1 MNEEKVYRHKGSI
14 SHVKYES
21 FNQCIFPCHPLLC
34 CPSSPTTTT
43 TTNEK
48 RETTNDERRHSR
60 RRRICIHAHRAVE
73 AQPHSATEEALG
85 FACQDDRAGR
95 RTRLLAFHP
104 RSKSLGSRI
113 RSGIRCFFRCRALSG
128 KLSLI
133 ELSLRLAVPHL
144 LLSPRSHLP
153 TRLARLQAHN
163 RESISSV
170 AFLYELI
177 SYHSM

>member
-1 MNEEKVYRHKGSI
+1 MY
-14 SHVKYES
+14 
-21 FNQCIFPCHPLLC
+21 FPLPPPFML
-34 CPSSPTTTT
+34 SPARRRRRR
-43 TTNEK
+43 
-48 RETTNDERRHSR
+48 RETTNDERRRHSR

-85 FACQDDRAGR
+85 FACQDVRAGR

-133 ELSLRLAVPHL
+133 ELSRCGWPFPTSCSLLA
-144 LLSPRSHLP
+144 
-153 TRLARLQAHN
+153 
-163 RESISSV
+163 
-170 AFLYELI
+170 LI
-177 SYHSM
+177 SPLVSLVCKLIIVSPSFVFPYKLIKLTLQCSRPTTTIM